1 MSTREWVL
9 KRSWM
14 KNKKKIKEGDRDKD
28 NVCGEKEGKKKK
40 TYGWNEGWERRN
52 NIMNKKS

>member
-1 MSTREWVL
+1 
-9 KRSWM
+9 M

-40 TYGWNEGWERRN
+40 NVW
-52 NIMNKKS
+52 MK